1 MGIFNLSFQ
10 TGKFINVLKQVKVVP
25 VFKNKGSPFEPGNN
39 RPISSLSNVEKGLE
53 KLVHK
58 RMIKFLETNNILYDR
73 QFGFRNKH
81 STVHGL
87 ITLTEDIKNSINKG
101 KLTCGVFIDLQ
112 KAFDTVDH
120 DILLRKLDGCGFRGI
135 TNNWFKSYLSR
146 RKQYVSVSGT
156 DSGFRDTK

>member
-1 MGIFNLSFQ
+1 M
-10 TGKFINVLKQVKVVP
+10 
-25 VFKNKGSPFEPGNN
+25 
-39 RPISSLSNVEKGLE
+39 LE

-58 RMIKFLETNNILYDR
+58 RWIKFLETNNVLYDR

-87 ITLTEDIKNSINKG
+87 ITLTEYIKNSIDKG

-112 KAFDTVDH
+112 KAFDTVGH
-120 DILLRKLDGCGFRGI
+120 DILLRKLDGYGFRGI
-135 TNNWFKSYLSR
+135 TNDWFKSYLSK

-156 DSGFRDTK
+156 DSGFRDIKHGVPQGPDLH